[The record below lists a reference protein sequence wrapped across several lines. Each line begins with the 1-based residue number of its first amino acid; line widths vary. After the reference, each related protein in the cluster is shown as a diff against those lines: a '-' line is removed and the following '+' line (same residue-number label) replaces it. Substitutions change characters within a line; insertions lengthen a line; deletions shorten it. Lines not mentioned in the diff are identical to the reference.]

1 MEVAETQL
9 ARTLA
14 TLTEQEFPLSRG
26 SDTRIDVYLQL
37 EDLLRLED
45 SEASVIEL
53 QSHVPSLLAEIR
65 FDLQHNT
72 LSDVLHAALRCL
84 SYLMHHRSLTNVIS
98 NKYLSFFVG
107 ELVGLLF
114 STQDQNTYKLSLWC
128 LVVQNFPAERHKLLP
143 RTVEGLVQAVV
154 NPFKSRAIEVQALKG
169 LHLLLVK
176 YPEQLGVDGIVLSIF
191 VRPVASRLASSEAST
206 RTQARLV
213 LEETSK
219 HLSKWS
225 KETLEM
231 AQHCTEKY
239 LLPVMKLHMERTRQ
253 KDAVHLWKLALKLLK
268 SKFAC
273 DLGMLNQVLY
283 VPEKCMEDEDA
294 AVRLMAMQAW
304 GDVVNIFHES
314 SNWLFNKAVVNL
326 LVWPIKVSLEQELLL
341 NVTNAAFLSWQK
353 IVNVAVGDFNEYC
366 LAQQRAVEAGQA
378 QTIPEWKS
386 WFGELVTSPLLALL
400 KKPLYVKNGSSVEL
414 EQFIVLTKK
423 MWELVPPLKTDKS
436 KKYPSCNESS
446 SSTTMGDSATDDPGR
461 KVWEDKER
469 RTLGSD
475 QSCHITSERLGIAF
489 LLEDVF
495 RAVQSLIKM
504 SDESNGGRNTKRMN
518 DLVTAVWNGVCERI
532 QADTRCGR
540 VASNLGLRLLRMCI
554 DFSFGILRPASTD
567 ITEVTGSSVVIAS
580 VGFGLE
586 WQLRL
591 LAPLVSGVVSPEDLQ
606 VVLLH
611 PKSQLFTHITQRME
625 YLKDMYVQCLVV
637 LEKWKAGE
645 FYVDFTDRANA
656 TLYLVLNLLFEYAVF
671 VDDINNDR
679 EDEKHSTLTFLNA
692 VTKKCLWSVEGSV
705 HEKTPGIN
713 AVVRFGEESIR
724 AAHDLAAYD
733 FQGSG
738 KKSMLDELVGV
749 SNSLREHTPESQ
761 QNASLLLDLH
771 NSTTR
776 TRITISASSSD
787 VSDSDEKGEKVVQE
801 SEYVVASLDTTT
813 TSSPC
818 LLSAS
823 TVEPCPASPT
833 DRTVKSTEEKARS
846 APTTPQKI
854 DLSRQKA
861 SETNVMAP
869 PFGSQSA
876 PPKLIAG
883 RPQRPITST
892 PQCIYP
898 DLVGCT
904 EAIISL
910 YRHFP
915 LGFRPFFSFYKIK
928 TVGDLSS
935 LPVEKVRTFG
945 LKEPVSTVRR
955 ALDEFNGRKGR
966 MKTLTGSPF
975 RQRSG
980 SASTSPALPVHKG
993 SKRPFHLE
1001 SGGVPPLSLEKRDP
1015 KRTKRLLVLDENDG
1029 DKEEKEG
1036 TPSKPKLADRVTFCL
1051 QTGDSGET
1059 RITRPGED
1067 SQDQLKPSEKVEDK
1081 ESVYEKMDTF
1091 TLKLLQHLRRS
1102 VYYMDKLVAEEEN
1115 LQSEESLQTS
1125 VENVGGVITN
1135 YQEAH
1140 DLVSR
1145 LALKL
1150 QIAAETSSN
1159 RCRKV
1164 LDKRG

>member
-341 NVTNAAFLSWQK
+341 NVTNAAFLSWRK

-366 LAQQRAVEAGQA
+366 LAQQRAVEAGQT

-423 MWELVPPLKTDKS
+423 MWELVPPLKMDKS

-446 SSTTMGDSATDDPGR
+446 SSTTMGDSATDDP
-461 KVWEDKER
+461 
-469 RTLGSD
+469 
-475 QSCHITSERLGIAF
+475 
-489 LLEDVF
+489 
-495 RAVQSLIKM
+495 
-504 SDESNGGRNTKRMN
+504 
-518 DLVTAVWNGVCERI
+518 
-532 QADTRCGR
+532 
-540 VASNLGLRLLRMCI
+540 GLRLLRMCI

-679 EDEKHSTLTFLNA
+679 EDEKHSTLTFLGA

-733 FQGSG
+733 FQESG
-738 KKSMLDELVGV
+738 KKSMLDELVDV
-749 SNSLREHTPESQ
+749 SKSLREHTPESQ

-776 TRITISASSSD
+776 TGINISASPSD
-787 VSDSDEKGEKVVQE
+787 VSDSDEKGDKVVQE
-801 SEYVVASLDTTT
+801 SEYVVASLDSTTT
-813 TSSPC
+813 SPC
-818 LLSAS
+818 LLSVS
-823 TVEPCPASPT
+823 PVEPCPASPT
-833 DRTVKSTEEKARS
+833 DRTVRSTEEKATS

-861 SETNVMAP
+861 SETNVVAP
-869 PFGSQSA
+869 SFGSQSA

-883 RPQRPITST
+883 RPQRPIIST

-935 LPVEKVRTFG
+935 MPVEKVRTFG

-1001 SGGVPPLSLEKRDP
+1001 SGGVPPLSLEKRDT
-1015 KRTKRLLVLDENDG
+1015 KRTKRLLVLDDDE
-1029 DKEEKEG
+1029 DKEEKEE

-1081 ESVYEKMDTF
+1081 ESVHEKMDTF